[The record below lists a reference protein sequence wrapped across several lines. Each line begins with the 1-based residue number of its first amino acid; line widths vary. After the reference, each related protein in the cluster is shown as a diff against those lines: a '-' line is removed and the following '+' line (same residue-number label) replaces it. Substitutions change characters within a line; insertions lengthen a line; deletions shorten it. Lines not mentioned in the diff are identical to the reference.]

1 MSDHIVDANKML
13 ERELADMT
21 AFRDSEMRWANQ
33 YKQERDQAIEELAE
47 YQRTEP
53 LKLAERNE
61 LIKELNKVIKE
72 RDEAR
77 ACLREALQLVN
88 DLFSESHG
96 GAYSGV
102 EYNIDCW
109 SKAAGL
115 EDEQ

>member
-77 ACLREALQLVN
+77 ACLREALWNLR
-88 DLFSESHG
+88 SS
-96 GAYSGV
+96 
-102 EYNIDCW
+102 
-109 SKAAGL
+109 
-115 EDEQ
+115 